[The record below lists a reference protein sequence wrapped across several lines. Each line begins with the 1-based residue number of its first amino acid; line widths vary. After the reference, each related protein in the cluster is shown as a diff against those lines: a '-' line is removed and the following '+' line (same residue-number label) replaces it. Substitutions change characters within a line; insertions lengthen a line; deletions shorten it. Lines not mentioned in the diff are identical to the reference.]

1 MKALLSPRVR
11 IVPSRST
18 AKNSA
23 GRLLAWMIAGAFLAV
38 ILPGVARADDESAT
52 ISKLADAGMKC
63 PEYAKEI
70 AKIVK
75 DNPKDA
81 ESIMVLAV
89 KAKPAC
95 ACEVVRQGIT
105 ALGKYDTANSADV
118 LAHSKLVASIV
129 AAIVSNL
136 QKTNPDVLDSVV
148 QCSIDIA
155 PDAKNL
161 ILDAIAGIYNGPPG
175 GTTGNFTNGVSN
187 PAFSPTPTP
196 VPTPKPTTPTQN
208 I

>member
-1 MKALLSPRVR
+1 MALLLVALLGVGMTTVVR
-11 IVPSRST
+11 
-18 AKNSA
+18 A
-23 GRLLAWMIAGAFLAV
+23 
-38 ILPGVARADDESAT
+38 ADDYAAEIA
-52 ISKLADAGMKC
+52 KLADAHMKGS
-63 PEYAKEI
+63 EYAKAVADI
-70 AKIVK
+70 IRK
-75 DNPKDA
+75 NPKDA

-89 KAKPAC
+89 KAQPQF
-95 ACEVVRQGIT
+95 ACEVVRQGIA
-105 ALGKYDTANSADV
+105 ALGQYDTANSADV

-129 AAIVSNL
+129 ATIVSNL

-148 QCSIDIA
+148 QCAIDVA
-155 PDAKNL
+155 PDSKNM